1 VNTDAPVGNHDT
13 TQSCMRTS
21 PEPDR
26 RPSPASSLELVV
38 FLGNETCVVSLP
50 EKAQVTI
57 GRALES
63 DVRIDD
69 ASISRRHAILRI
81 EDELSVEDLG
91 SANGTSVRR
100 QDVNAGAET
109 ERVARGDTFAVAI
122 GDVIT
127 FGTVRAC
134 IRRSR
139 AKNIDDTPGLLGPD
153 EPVLVDPVMKAVL
166 AEARRAAQGDLP
178 VLLLG
183 ETGVGKEVLARF
195 IHRSSRQSSG
205 KFVVV
210 HVAALSAS
218 LLESELFGHER
229 GAFTGA
235 TEARAGIIESA
246 DGGTVL
252 LDELGEIPSN
262 LQVKLLRVLEERCV
276 TRIGARKPRPIDVRF
291 VAATHRD
298 LAAEIARGNFRA
310 DLFYRINGISLHIP
324 PLCERRADIPAIAEA
339 LLHAACRRLDRT
351 QIPVLSR
358 DVLRVFERHDWPGNV
373 RELRNVMD
381 RVAVFCDGPVIKL
394 EHLPKM
400 MIEGRT
406 SDIPANPVKPVSASG
421 MDGLPVVEVPAP
433 VAADEFRSVV
443 EDLDRRRVLDAL
455 AACGG
460 NQTRAAEMLGMSRR
474 TLVARLDAYGLPRP
488 RKGA

>member
-1 VNTDAPVGNHDT
+1 
-13 TQSCMRTS
+13 MRTS
-21 PEPDR
+21 PASEH
-26 RPSPASSLELVV
+26 PSSRAHYLELVV
-38 FLGNETCVVSLP
+38 FLGNETRVFPLP
-50 EKAQVTI
+50 EKALVTI
-57 GRALES
+57 GRASES

-69 ASISRRHAILRI
+69 ASISRRQAVMRI
-81 EDELSVEDLG
+81 DDELSIEDLG

-100 QDVNAGAET
+100 QDLNTSAET
-109 ERVARGDTFAVAI
+109 ERVARGDTFSVAI

-134 IRRSR
+134 IRRGRVKDREETSGQ
-139 AKNIDDTPGLLGPD
+139 IGLD
-153 EPVLVDPVMKAVL
+153 EPVIVDPVMKALVT
-166 AEARRAAQGDLP
+166 EARRAAQGDLP

-195 IHRSSRQSSG
+195 IHRSSRQSAG

-210 HVAALSAS
+210 HVAALSES
-218 LLESELFGHER
+218 LLESELFGHEK

-252 LDELGEIPSN
+252 LDELGEIPSS
-262 LQVKLLRVLEERCV
+262 LQVKLLRVLEERSV
-276 TRIGARKPRPIDVRF
+276 TRIGARKSRPIDIRF
-291 VAATHRD
+291 IAATHRD
-298 LAAEIARGNFRA
+298 LAAEIARGMFRA

-324 PLCERRADIPAIAEA
+324 PLRERRADIPAIAEA
-339 LLHAACRRLDRT
+339 LLEAACRRLDRAHV
-351 QIPVLSR
+351 PGLSQH
-358 DVLRVFERHDWPGNV
+358 VLRLFEQYDWPGNV

-381 RVAVFCDGPVIKL
+381 RVAVFCEGLVVNV

-400 MIEGRT
+400 MFEGGG
-406 SDIPANPVKPVSASG
+406 SEALLVPVKPVSAPRPEV
-421 MDGLPVVEVPAP
+421 LPVVDVQAP
-433 VAADEFRSVV
+433 VAAKEFRSVV

-460 NQTRAAEMLGMSRR
+460 NQTRAADMLGMSRR

-488 RKGA
+488 RKGT

>member
-1 VNTDAPVGNHDT
+1 
-13 TQSCMRTS
+13 MRTS
-21 PEPDR
+21 LAPEH
-26 RPSPASSLELVV
+26 PSLQAHSLELVV
-38 FLGNETCVVSLP
+38 FLGNETRVFPLP
-50 EKAQVTI
+50 EKALVTI
-57 GRALES
+57 GRAPES

-69 ASISRRHAILRI
+69 ASISRRQAVIRI
-81 EDELSVEDLG
+81 DNELSVEDLG

-100 QDVNAGAET
+100 QDANAGAET
-109 ERVARGDTFAVAI
+109 ERVARGDTFSVAI

-134 IRRSR
+134 IRRGRVR
-139 AKNIDDTPGLLGPD
+139 AREDASGQIGPD
-153 EPVLVDPVMKAVL
+153 EPVIVDPIMKALVT
-166 AEARRAAQGDLP
+166 EARRAAQGDLP

-195 IHRSSRQSSG
+195 IHRSSRQSAG
-205 KFVVV
+205 KFVVI
-210 HVAALSAS
+210 HVAAMSES
-218 LLESELFGHER
+218 LLESELFGHEK

-252 LDELGEIPSN
+252 LDELGEIPLG
-262 LQVKLLRVLEERCV
+262 LQVKLLRVLEERSV
-276 TRIGARKPRPIDVRF
+276 TRIGARKSRPIDVRF

-298 LAAEIARGNFRA
+298 LAAEIARGMFRA
-310 DLFYRINGISLHIP
+310 DLFYRINGISLQIP
-324 PLCERRADIPAIAEA
+324 PLRERRADIPAIAEA
-339 LLHAACRRLDRT
+339 LFAAACRRLDRA
-351 QIPVLSR
+351 QVPGLSK
-358 DVLRVFERHDWPGNV
+358 DVLRVFEQYDWPGNV

-381 RVAVFCDGPVIKL
+381 RVAVFCEGLVVKV

-400 MIEGRT
+400 MVEGRG
-406 SDIPANPVKPVSASG
+406 SESLLVPVKPVSASRPEV
-421 MDGLPVVEVPAP
+421 LPVVDMQAP
-433 VAADEFRSVV
+433 VAADQFRSVV

-455 AACGG
+455 ATCGG

-488 RKGA
+488 RKGT